1 MIMDKKQHRRIGE
14 ILIYK
19 GLLTPD
25 KLEMALVEQAK
36 TKEFLG
42 EILLRR
48 HFIDEKSLYEALAE
62 QFDILF
68 ISLKNKY
75 IDKNLLKEFTSSLIL
90 DFKCFPLEK
99 NDWSVTMAITNP
111 LDVQVL
117 KKAEEEARGR
127 GIKFVLVTKEDMQE
141 VMKRYRE
148 YVKEDISKLFEQ

>member
-1 MIMDKKQHRRIGE
+1 
-14 ILIYK
+14 
-19 GLLTPD
+19 
-25 KLEMALVEQAK
+25 MALVEQAK